1 MLRKG
6 GVTLRS
12 MLARQ
17 TTGWPVSRG
26 GQYENS
32 GLFITP
38 GSIGAQSR
46 VLRERWMKGNG
57 AEIIETIALGP
68 CWRPSLRIISHLQQ
82 APLRIK
88 NSLNFATLGP
98 RMLARSLSVS
108 PKPLLNPFRESRSIS
123 SPERS
128 QLGPWVRG
136 SPSLWRVCV
145 PLAHEPQLGNVEIII
160 CPVGSNRYEHEY
172 II

>member
-57 AEIIETIALGP
+57 AEIIETNCLV
-68 CWRPSLRIISHLQQ
+68 SLLEAVSSDNL
-82 APLRIK
+82 P
-88 NSLNFATLGP
+88 FATGT
-98 RMLARSLSVS
+98 
-108 PKPLLNPFRESRSIS
+108 
-123 SPERS
+123 
-128 QLGPWVRG
+128 
-136 SPSLWRVCV
+136 PS
-145 PLAHEPQLGNVEIII
+145 H
-160 CPVGSNRYEHEY
+160 
-172 II
+172 